1 MPKGEGVDIWIRKGD
16 EEFLIDIKTVQPNAG
31 GGPKFNRNLLKWHT
45 FRALESDNRMDTR
58 CMLAFPFNPH
68 EKNYWQKSGG
78 NVLPLIF
85 SEEALVGNEFWDL
98 LSGEK
103 NTIELIFDA
112 FKEMGE
118 EHFGDQFDYIFR
130 IDK

>member
-1 MPKGEGVDIWIRKGD
+1 M
-16 EEFLIDIKTVQPNAG
+16 QPNAG
-31 GGPKFNRNLLKWHT
+31 GGPKFNKNLLKWHT

-68 EKNYWQKSGG
+68 ETNYWQKSGG

-98 LSGEK
+98 RNAVGKKASPGLYIYVVEADNGLSKIGK
-103 NTIELIFDA
+103 FAIV
-112 FKEMGE
+112 
-118 EHFGDQFDYIFR
+118 R
-130 IDK
+130 